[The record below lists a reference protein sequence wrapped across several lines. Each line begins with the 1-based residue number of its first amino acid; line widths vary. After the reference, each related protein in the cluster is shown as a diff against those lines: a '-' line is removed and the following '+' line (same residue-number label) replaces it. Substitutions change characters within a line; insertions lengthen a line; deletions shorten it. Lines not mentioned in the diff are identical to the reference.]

1 MKLLS
6 EMESRVAEAY
16 CHGMSDKEISSYLH
30 MAVWTVR
37 THKKHIY
44 RKIGAH
50 NEQMLVLF
58 CVSDRMQKEW
68 APREVEVRGLN
79 AIF

>member
-1 MKLLS
+1 MKNLS
-6 EMESRVAEAY
+6 ETESRVADAY

-44 RKIGAH
+44 SKIGAH

-58 CVSDRMQKEW
+58 CVSCKMEKGWDPK
-68 APREVEVRGLN
+68 EVEARGLD
-79 AIF
+79 ALF